1 MPYEY
6 KNPMLAGFY
15 GHQQA
20 QAEMGATEAEIAGRA
35 AEARYR
41 DSQVEDARL
50 KRLLDM
56 ENAPYE
62 RKKLY
67 REDVEGDAKLEQAQR
82 DYLVQNVGPLL
93 ARVKRGEMPEMEFR
107 AHAQNV
113 VGQAASLFGADEE
126 DVREMLSWSPKEWG
140 LAYEQSMAYKD
151 QVKAPPAVQDII
163 SGDRKQQKQWNP
175 ETRRMEVVGEG
186 PRFAP
191 PRPPSQKYGVL
202 TNDRGMPT
210 GIYEIG
216 PAGTDIQMLPA
227 SEGQGGGVS
236 LPNNQ
241 EAVSGNIEAIAGQL
255 GPGPRVKEMISK
267 NVAPLLSPFLGK
279 GGSNEERDAARS
291 RYRAMRANL
300 VELNK
305 IPGGRSNLYLGLAM
319 EGLPETGIL
328 ENPDRAQNVLTD
340 MTNNLRQ
347 AFDAA
352 MATYQDPNT
361 PKQVAV
367 DAYRQA
373 VGISALFDMLSQP
386 LPGKE
391 RKAGRPAQPSGNR
404 KIVVDY

>member
-20 QAEMGATEAEIAGRA
+20 QAEMGATEAEIAGREA
-35 AEARYR
+35 LARYQ

-191 PRPPSQKYGVL
+191 QKPQRPKYGVFTNPL
-202 TNDRGMPT
+202 TGKPMGT
-210 GIYEIG
+210 YEIG
-216 PAGTDIQMLPA
+216 PDGYRSSMLPTDEGEDVIPA
-227 SEGQGGGVS
+227 LPDSETVGGGIDRM
-236 LPNNQ
+236 
-241 EAVSGNIEAIAGQL
+241 AAQL
-255 GPGPRVKEMISK
+255 GPGKRIKEVLSK
-267 NVAPLLSPFLGK
+267 TVAPAIGMVTGK
-279 GGSNEERDAARS
+279 SGSDAERDFQREKAR
-291 RYRAMRANL
+291 RFRAVSANL
-300 VELNK
+300 NK
-305 IPGGRSNLYLGLAM
+305 VSGARSNLALTLALEGMADTGLW
-319 EGLPETGIL
+319 EGGERAANQMKANVELLRSAFDDAIATYKNPNSPKKVATDAYEQATAISEALGIL
-328 ENPDRAQNVLTD
+328 T
-340 MTNNLRQ
+340 
-347 AFDAA
+347 
-352 MATYQDPNT
+352 
-361 PKQVAV
+361 
-367 DAYRQA
+367 
-373 VGISALFDMLSQP
+373 IQP
-386 LPGKE
+386 PGE
-391 RKAGRPAQPSGNR
+391 QEKAGKPAQPSGNR

>member
-175 ETRRMEVVGEG
+175 ETRRMEVVGE
-186 PRFAP
+186 
-191 PRPPSQKYGVL
+191 
-202 TNDRGMPT
+202 
-210 GIYEIG
+210 E
-216 PAGTDIQMLPA
+216 
-227 SEGQGGGVS
+227 GVS
-236 LPNNQ
+236 MEDMVVYLQ
-241 EAVSGNIEAIAGQL
+241 S
-255 GPGPRVKEMISK
+255 
-267 NVAPLLSPFLGK
+267 
-279 GGSNEERDAARS
+279 
-291 RYRAMRANL
+291 
-300 VELNK
+300 ELYDFC
-305 IPGGRSNLYLGLAM
+305 YLQ
-319 EGLPETGIL
+319 
-328 ENPDRAQNVLTD
+328 QN
-340 MTNNLRQ
+340 
-347 AFDAA
+347 AFDPED
-352 MATYQDPNT
+352 TYCPMERQIELFGLIQSIFDRSFEFDSHDVARAFFLALQNEIKNMNFT
-361 PKQVAV
+361 PLHSQS
-367 DAYRQA
+367 YRELWA
-373 VGISALFDMLSQP
+373 RIEEKIHGHSQ
-386 LPGKE
+386 GV
-391 RKAGRPAQPSGNR
+391 RQ
-404 KIVVDY
+404 